1 MSEAIRLTKVWTRAL
16 DANLRYSAQIGEL
29 AFRTAGWLVS
39 SSSANNPQGV
49 SSGEMGQPVRNPQ
62 SSPPPPAA
70 MVLEGVAGSRAT
82 SLFVVENKLPHPIS
96 TPVVVG
102 PLVDPEGREIPS
114 SLRFEPGAITLTAGE
129 QVVVR
134 VGVRISRGLVAG
146 VTYRGDI
153 SVPGVSARIP
163 IIVRRKLATK
173 SARKA
178 ATKPV
183 LPLANPG
190 DAEAKA
196 AMPSPRRRPL
206 LRSSRIQDPL

>member
-39 SSSANNPQGV
+39 SSSANNLQHV

-70 MVLEGVAGSRAT
+70 MVLEGVAGGRAT
-82 SLFVVENKLPHPIS
+82 SFFVVENRLPHPIS
-96 TPVVVG
+96 TPLVVG
-102 PLVDPEGREIPS
+102 PLVDPQGREIPS
-114 SLRFEPGAITLTAGE
+114 ASRFEPGAITLTAGE
-129 QVVVR
+129 KVIVR

-146 VTYRGDI
+146 VGYRGEI

-163 IIVRRKLATK
+163 IIVRREVSTKLVRKTATK
-173 SARKA
+173 S
-178 ATKPV
+178 
-183 LPLANPG
+183 LPSQANPR
-190 DAEAKA
+190 DAEAKPA
-196 AMPSPRRRPL
+196 VPSSRRRSL
-206 LRSSRIQDPL
+206 LRSSRIQDPR